1 MNRLCEQCGSDN
13 AKLYCRWPAV
23 LCLTCA
29 KMRMEASDEPTKS
42 TAKAGSEVTE

>member
-23 LCLTCA
+23 LCVTCA
-29 KMRMEASDEPTKS
+29 NAKIEASDEPTKS
-42 TAKAGSEVTE
+42 ASEGGAK